1 VLLNGSQMFS
11 PDPAN
16 VPEFDFDQIA
26 DAKAVII
33 QTSICRR
40 EARA

>member
-1 VLLNGSQMFS
+1 VLLNGSRMFS

-16 VPEFDFDQIA
+16 VPDFDLDQIA

-33 QTSICRR
+33 QTNICRR